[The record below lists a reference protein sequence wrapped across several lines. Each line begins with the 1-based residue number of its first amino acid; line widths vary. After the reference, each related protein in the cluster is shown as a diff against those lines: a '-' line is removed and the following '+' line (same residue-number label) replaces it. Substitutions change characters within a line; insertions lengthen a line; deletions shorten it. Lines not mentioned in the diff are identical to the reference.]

1 MNNVILLRFG
11 ELYLKGKNRGYFEKT
26 LISNIKH
33 SLKTLPCMVEKSN
46 GRYFI
51 THYDEMQEI
60 QIIDKLTKVFG
71 LVSLSRAVEIP
82 SDIDEIINYVS
93 TLSINSKTF
102 RVSVNRADKNFPIKS
117 NDFEKQLGSIILKKN
132 KDLKV
137 DLKNFETEVM
147 VDIRENGNTYIST
160 DKISCAGGMPLST
173 AGKGLLLLSGGIDSP
188 VAGYMIAR
196 RGLSLSAVH
205 FYSFPYTS
213 EQAKQKVITL
223 ANKLTDYVGH
233 ITLYMCKFTHVQEEI
248 HKHCA
253 PEYMITI
260 MRRFMMKIAAKL
272 CKQYNLK
279 AIITGENLGQV
290 ASQTVESMTVT
301 NFAQTEFPI
310 FRPLIGFDKQDIT
323 SIAEKIGT
331 LETSILPYEDCCT
344 VFLPKNPIIKP
355 KLDKVVYEEN
365 KLDID
370 SLIDEALKQIE
381 ILEI

>member
-26 LISNIKH
+26 LISNIKQA
-33 SLKTLPCMVEKSN
+33 LKNLPCVVVKSS
-46 GRYFI
+46 GRYFVKDYDI
-51 THYDEMQEI
+51 TIET
-60 QIIDKLTKVFG
+60 QIINKLTKVFG
-71 LVSLSRAVEIP
+71 LVSLSRAVEID
-82 SDIDEIINYVS
+82 SDKQKIEQYIS
-93 TLSINSKTF
+93 TLKLDTSTF
-102 RVSVNRADKNFPIKS
+102 RVSVNRADKDFPTKS
-117 NDFEKQLGSIILKKN
+117 NIFEQQLGGILLNNNKN
-132 KDLKV
+132 LKV
-137 DLKNFETEVM
+137 DLKNYETEVV
-147 VDIRENGNTYIST
+147 VDIRENKKTYIST
-160 DKISCAGGMPLST
+160 DKIKCQGGMPLST
-173 AGKGLLLLSGGIDSP
+173 AGRGLLLLSGGIDSP

-223 ANKLTDYVGH
+223 AQKLTEYVGH
-233 ITLYMCKFTHVQEEI
+233 IRLYMCKFTHIQEEI
-248 HKHCA
+248 HKHAA

-260 MRRFMMKIAAKL
+260 MRRIMMRISAKI
-272 CKQYNLK
+272 CKQDNLK

-290 ASQTVESMTVT
+290 ASQTVESITVT
-301 NFAQTEFPI
+301 NFAQTEYPI

-323 SIAEKIGT
+323 KIAEKIDT
-331 LETSILPYEDCCT
+331 FETSILPYEDCCT

-355 KLDKVVYEEN
+355 KLEKVIAEEN

-370 SLIDEALKQIE
+370 SLIDEALSEIE